1 MTETKLYRFIRTVV
15 SDIFSIWYKELKNVF
30 SDVGVI
36 IFFLVVPFGYPL
48 LYSYIYNNETVREV
62 PMVVV
67 DQNRS
72 AMSRDFIRRV
82 DGTPDV
88 KVVSR
93 CSDLQEGQ
101 ELIRRRQAY
110 GILLISEDF
119 SKNIAQGRQSI
130 VSLYSDMSSMLF
142 YKAML
147 TAATDVSVKMG
158 KEIQIRNLS
167 DVTETQG
174 ECIATPAN
182 YVSVAMFNPQV
193 GFASAIVPAIL
204 ILLIQ
209 QTLLLGVGMLT
220 GTSRNNTNRI
230 PQIDYGTRHFLGSL
244 RIVTGKALCY
254 FMIYAP
260 VCVWVLRA
268 VPSIF
273 DFPMVGNP
281 GQIMLFILPYL
292 LSAIFFAITLAG
304 VIRDRETPILIFVF
318 TSVPLLFLAGVSWPQ
333 TAIPEG
339 WKWFSYLF
347 PSTFGI
353 QGFLKLSTMGAD
365 LWQVGFEYLAL
376 WLQTLV
382 FFVTACFSF
391 HFVITGNRRKRL
403 RVLQILKRI
412 SFIR

>member
-1 MTETKLYRFIRTVV
+1 MTETKLYRFLRTVI
-15 SDIFSIWYKELKNVF
+15 SDIFTIWYKELKNVF

-48 LYSYIYNNETVREV
+48 LYSYLYDNEVVREV

-67 DQNRS
+67 DQSRS
-72 AMSRDFIRRV
+72 TLSRDFIRRI

-88 KVVSR
+88 KVASR
-93 CSDLQEGQ
+93 CADMAEGQ

-110 GILLISEDF
+110 GILLIPEDF
-119 SKNIAQGRQSI
+119 SKNIAMGKQSV

-147 TAATDVSVKMG
+147 TASTDASVKMG
-158 KEIQIRNLS
+158 KEVQIRNLNN
-167 DVTETQG
+167 VTETQS
-174 ECIATPAN
+174 ERTATPVN
-182 YVSVAMFNPQV
+182 YESVAMFNPQV
-193 GFASAIVPAIL
+193 GFASALVPAIL
-204 ILLIQ
+204 ILIIQ

-220 GTSRNNTNRI
+220 GTSRNNTNRVS
-230 PQIDYGTRHFLGSL
+230 QIDFGHRHFLGSL
-244 RIVTGKALCY
+244 RIVIGKSFCY

-273 DFPMVGNP
+273 DFPMVGQP
-281 GQIMLFILPYL
+281 GPIMLFLLPYL
-292 LSAIFFAITLAG
+292 LSAIFFSITLAA

-318 TSVPLLFLAGVSWPQ
+318 TSMPLLFLAGVSWPQ
-333 TAIPEG
+333 AAIPEG

-353 QGFLKLSTMGAD
+353 QAYLKLSTMGAD
-365 LWQVGFEYLAL
+365 LWQVKFEYLSL
-376 WLQTLV
+376 WAQTFV
-382 FFVTACFSF
+382 FFITACLSY
-391 HFVITGNRRKRL
+391 HFVITGNKQKRL
-403 RVLQILKRI
+403 RTVRLIRKLN
-412 SFIR
+412 FIR

>member
-1 MTETKLYRFIRTVV
+1 MTETKLYRFLRTVI
-15 SDIFSIWYKELKNVF
+15 SDIFTIWYKELKNVF

-48 LYSYIYNNETVREV
+48 LYSYLYDNEVVREV

-67 DQNRS
+67 DQSRS
-72 AMSRDFIRRV
+72 TLSRDFIRRI

-88 KVVSR
+88 KVASR
-93 CSDLQEGQ
+93 CADMAEGQ

-110 GILLISEDF
+110 GILLIPEDF
-119 SKNIAQGRQSI
+119 SKNIAMGKQSV

-147 TAATDVSVKMG
+147 TASTDASVKMG
-158 KEIQIRNLS
+158 KEVQIRNLNN
-167 DVTETQG
+167 VTETQS
-174 ECIATPAN
+174 ERTATPVN
-182 YVSVAMFNPQV
+182 YESVAMFNPQV
-193 GFASAIVPAIL
+193 GFASALVPAIL
-204 ILLIQ
+204 ILIIQ

-220 GTSRNNTNRI
+220 GTSRNNTNRVS
-230 PQIDYGTRHFLGSL
+230 QIDFGHRHFLGSL
-244 RIVTGKALCY
+244 RIVIGKSFCY

-273 DFPMVGNP
+273 DFPMVGQP
-281 GQIMLFILPYL
+281 GPIMLFLLPYL
-292 LSAIFFAITLAG
+292 LSAIFFSITLAG

-318 TSVPLLFLAGVSWPQ
+318 TSMPLLFLAGVSWPQ
-333 TAIPEG
+333 AAIPEG

-353 QGFLKLSTMGAD
+353 QGYLKLSTMGAD
-365 LWQVGFEYLAL
+365 LWQVKFEYLSL
-376 WLQTLV
+376 WAQTFV
-382 FFVTACFSF
+382 FFITACISY
-391 HFVITGNRRKRL
+391 HFVITGNRMKRL
-403 RVLQILKRI
+403 RTVRLVRKLN
-412 SFIR
+412 FIR